1 MIQIIHLPQV
11 KYPIIWP
18 QFFTATIQ
26 NWKPLLK
33 DDEYKNIITECL
45 NFLVNEKRIEL
56 SAFVVMSNHVHLIWQ
71 PLQHYTL
78 TQIQTSF
85 MTYTAK
91 AIKLKLALENPDL
104 LEQLRVNK
112 YDRKYL
118 IGKREPLSIELF
130 TEKAFL
136 QNLEYIHQNPVA
148 AGLVNFAEEYKYS
161 SAKFYLEGRDEFNMI
176 THYSGN

>member
-1 MIQIIHLPQV
+1 M

-71 PLQHYTL
+71 PLRHIYAHTN
-78 TQIQTSF
+78 TNF
-85 MTYTAK
+85 FY
-91 AIKLKLALENPDL
+91 DL
-104 LEQLRVNK
+104 YRQSN
-112 YDRKYL
+112 
-118 IGKREPLSIELF
+118 
-130 TEKAFL
+130 
-136 QNLEYIHQNPVA
+136 
-148 AGLVNFAEEYKYS
+148 
-161 SAKFYLEGRDEFNMI
+161 
-176 THYSGN
+176 

>member
-1 MIQIIHLPQV
+1 M
-11 KYPIIWP
+11 KYPSIWP

-33 DDEYKNIITECL
+33 DDEYKSIITECL
-45 NFLVNEKRIEL
+45 HFLVNEKRIEL

-91 AIKLKLALENPDL
+91 AIKLKLAFEDPDL

-112 YDRKYL
+112 YDRKYPCL
-118 IGKREPLSIELF
+118 
-130 TEKAFL
+130 
-136 QNLEYIHQNPVA
+136 PV
-148 AGLVNFAEEYKYS
+148 
-161 SAKFYLEGRDEFNMI
+161 GRR
-176 THYSGN
+176 YGNGSH

>member
-56 SAFVVMSNHVHLIWQ
+56 SAFAPISIGVSNHVHLIWQ

-91 AIKLKLALENPDL
+91 AIKFKLALEHSDVL
-104 LEQLRVNK
+104 
-112 YDRKYL
+112 
-118 IGKREPLSIELF
+118 
-130 TEKAFL
+130 
-136 QNLEYIHQNPVA
+136 
-148 AGLVNFAEEYKYS
+148 
-161 SAKFYLEGRDEFNMI
+161 
-176 THYSGN
+176 